1 MFKRPIT
8 SLSLSGSPARSPCNT
23 PRARTKSQSQSPPPA
38 PKQPNAKE
46 LQQAIESH
54 DLVMLVEVL
63 AKMPALASLPLL
75 DGTTPLRR
83 AVDLGCD
90 RSFLDVLEHHCTDSN
105 RACQL

>member
-1 MFKRPIT
+1 
-8 SLSLSGSPARSPCNT
+8 
-23 PRARTKSQSQSPPPA
+23 
-38 PKQPNAKE
+38 
-46 LQQAIESH
+46 
-54 DLVMLVEVL
+54 MLVEVL

-105 RACQL
+105 RGCQL